1 LLIRK
6 LSANSKEINKNV
18 CYKNTIRHHLKL
30 LRVSTIKGDH
40 QTLRMEVAVE
50 HFYERGIIFKK
61 TNLNNIIVLKPPN
74 TNLYHKHF

>member
-40 QTLRMEVAVE
+40 QTLRMEVGVE
-50 HFYERGIIFKK
+50 HF
-61 TNLNNIIVLKPPN
+61 
-74 TNLYHKHF
+74 